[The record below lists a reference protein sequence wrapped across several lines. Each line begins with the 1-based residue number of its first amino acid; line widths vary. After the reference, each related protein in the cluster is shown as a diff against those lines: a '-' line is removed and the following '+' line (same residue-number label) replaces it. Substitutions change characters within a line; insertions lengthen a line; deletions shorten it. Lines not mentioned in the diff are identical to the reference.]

1 MLCDRLQA
9 IRKQIGMSLETVSDR
24 SEVPL
29 STVTKIF
36 RGITPRPQ
44 FQNVVD
50 ICTAM
55 GVSVEVLLYPDA
67 GSEIDFKH
75 PSQTPLDER
84 MIQQYERL
92 LSEKERLLSERDEL
106 LASKDRRIEDKVRAL
121 RHKDMWIKILAIAFG
136 TLLALVFAALII
148 DVANHNAGWFRT

>member
-9 IRKQIGMSLETVSDR
+9 IRKQIGMSLETISDR
-24 SEVPL
+24 SKVPL

-36 RGITPRPQ
+36 RGNTPRPQ

-67 GSEIDFKH
+67 GSEIDFEH

-84 MIQQYERL
+84 MVQQYERL
-92 LSEKERLLSERDEL
+92 LTQKDEL
-106 LASKDRRIEDKVRAL
+106 LASQDRRIEDKVRAL

-136 TLLALVFAALII
+136 ILLAFVLVALII
-148 DVANHNAGWFRT
+148 DVANHNVGWLRS